1 MVVSC
6 ASSIE
11 VVLTCFEVVLIGF
24 EIMLT
29 GAIGEDGALVTL
41 MRLAKV
47 VLTTADLLSGCVKWR
62 CSNADWCCW

>member
-41 MRLAKV
+41 INEV
-47 VLTTADLLSGCVKWR
+47 G
-62 CSNADWCCW
+62 